1 MVMHRQSPALD
12 RRASIG
18 IAERG
23 HRNENGRWQQGD
35 VTEHSLWVC
44 LKDSMVGIEA
54 EIDGISQEADVEL
67 TARYRAD
74 VIVEALSGDVA
85 AKTGKPFIGW
95 HLDFEGIRYKIT
107 GAQELA
113 MYGRR
118 RFMKIVGRLET

>member
-1 MVMHRQSPALD
+1 M
-12 RRASIG
+12 IG
-18 IAERG
+18 I
-23 HRNENGRWQQGD
+23 D
-35 VTEHSLWVC
+35 
-44 LKDSMVGIEA
+44 A

-74 VIVEALSGDVA
+74 VITESLSGDVA

-95 HLDFEGIRYKIT
+95 YLDFEGIRYKIT

-118 RFMKIVGRLET
+118 RFMKIIGRLET